1 MGELPSNEEW
11 PDGWRYSQKRG
22 DYFVLSYDR
31 HEHHV
36 LRTSD
41 DEWKVE
47 YNYNGRPNG
56 SMAATTSAATG
67 FERLKRDLY
76 NNFLDPDDKPHDLND
91 VYEQTLPTYAAVF
104 VACVPEADLHPVTGD
119 RRVSNY
125 LELPDYEFI
134 IHEYGDGWGR
144 LDVRTVDSVEEVETL
159 VRTTDLPNDGPIP
172 EVTTMAP
179 MELDHFVHETDQEDT
194 SGDE

>member
-1 MGELPSNEEW
+1 MVDLPSNDEW

-22 DYFVLSYDR
+22 DYFVLTYDL
-31 HEHHV
+31 HEHHI
-36 LRTSD
+36 LQTNE

-47 YNYNGRPNG
+47 YEYNGRPNG

-76 NNFLDPDDKPHDLND
+76 NNFLAPEDKSHDLSD
-91 VYEQTLPTYAAVF
+91 VYHQTLPTYAAVF
-104 VACVPEADLHPVTGD
+104 VECVPEADLHPVTGD

-125 LELPDYEFI
+125 QELPDHEFI

-144 LDVRTVDSVEEVETL
+144 LDVRTVDNVDALETL
-159 VRTTDLPNDGPIP
+159 VRTTDLLNEGPIP

-179 MELDHFVHETDQEDT
+179 MELDHFVHETDEDDAT
-194 SGDE
+194 SDE